1 MLEEYI
7 MQIEQVLYDSSG
19 IRHNTFTNDL
29 KNKAQF
35 VLVFGTKELLL
46 EKRIYDEL
54 RDLYPSAYFIGGT
67 TSGEIY
73 KNIAVE
79 NTLSAT
85 AVYMEKSEI
94 RFACAAIEN
103 DNCFEAAAELATKFE
118 DKDLKHVFII
128 SEGIN
133 VNGSE
138 IVEGL
143 TKHLPTDVTLSGG
156 LTGDGNHF
164 KETFVI
170 ANDYPKKNCIAA
182 IAFYGENLKFGYGSM
197 GGWSPFGI
205 ERVITKSK
213 NNILYELDGK
223 PALDLYKK
231 YLGEFSEGLPAT
243 GLHFPLTVR
252 SKDYSHT
259 FVRTILGIDEQQ
271 NSLIFAG
278 DVPEG
283 HYARLMRANCDDL
296 IDGSLQAAQISLD
309 SIGGKSVNLA
319 ILVSCVG
326 RKLVLN
332 QMVSEEIDAAR
343 RILGNETIFTGFY
356 SYGEI
361 SPLNRET
368 ICELHNQT
376 MTITLVAEV

>member
-1 MLEEYI
+1 

-19 IRHNTFTNDL
+19 IQKHTVTNDL

-35 VLVFGTKELLL
+35 VLIFGAKELLL

-85 AVYMEKSEI
+85 AVYMEKSKI
-94 RFACAAIEN
+94 QFACADIEN

-118 DKDLKHVFII
+118 SKDLKHVFII

-133 VNGSE
+133 VNGSK
-138 IVEGL
+138 IVEGF

-223 PALDLYKK
+223 PALALYKK

-252 SKDYSHT
+252 SKDHTHT
-259 FVRTILGIDEQQ
+259 FVRTILGIDEEK
-271 NSLIFAG
+271 NALIFAG

-309 SIGGKSVNLA
+309 SIGGKGVNLA

-343 RILGNETIFTGFY
+343 RILGDETIFTGFY

-361 SPLNRET
+361 SPLNKET

-376 MTITLVAEV
+376 MTITLIAEV

>member
-1 MLEEYI
+1 

-19 IRHNTFTNDL
+19 IQRNTVTKDL

-35 VLVFGTKELLL
+35 VLIFGAKELLL
-46 EKRIYDEL
+46 DKRIYDEL
-54 RDLYPSAYFIGGT
+54 RDLYPNAYFIGGT

-73 KNIAVE
+73 KNIAAE

-85 AVYMEKSEI
+85 AVYMEKSKI
-94 RFACAAIEN
+94 RFACADIEN

-118 DKDLKHVFII
+118 GKDLKHVFII

-133 VNGSE
+133 VNGSK
-138 IVEGL
+138 IVEGF
-143 TKHLPTDVTLSGG
+143 TKHLPIDVTLSGG

-252 SKDYSHT
+252 SKDHTHT
-259 FVRTILGIDEQQ
+259 FVRTILGIDEEK
-271 NSLIFAG
+271 NALIFAG

-283 HYARLMRANCDDL
+283 HYARLMRANCDNL

-309 SIGGKSVNLA
+309 SIGGKGVNLA

-343 RILGNETIFTGFY
+343 RILGDETIFTGFY

-361 SPLNRET
+361 SPLNKET

-376 MTITLVAEV
+376 MTITLIAEV